1 VTATPADSGDA
12 PVWAR
17 ADAFPTAPPG
27 WGWADAKGNRH
38 PVADE
43 AELAETIRSD
53 RASAVDLVWTP
64 DSPRMVVPE
73 EVPALFRALHTA
85 RRRWVAADLDH
96 AQGQLKIFGTGVLVV
111 IAWTLWKHLP
121 LLKSTLTG
129 AALVVFVIFALIPW
143 YQAWKRGRELIRWDS
158 AGMQAAV
165 PVLRFE
171 TWLNLQRAPI
181 TRLLAGLFCLVG
193 LAQMAIRGHSLEAA
207 GLVKFAYR
215 HGEYWRLLTA
225 PMLHGHPLHWF
236 LNMGA
241 LLYLGRRVEVFA
253 RWPHVPL
260 VFLFAASVGGE
271 ASARFYNATSVGAS
285 GGLMGWLGFLLVFE
299 TLHGRLVPRS
309 ARRRLL
315 AGVVLTGAIG
325 LLGYRFI
332 DNAAHLGGL
341 LAGMAYA
348 AIVFPKSSSPH
359 RPSSTLTDRLVGVLS
374 LATLIGSAAFAIW
387 KIWVASGGT
396 STV

>member
-1 VTATPADSGDA
+1 
-12 PVWAR
+12 
-17 ADAFPTAPPG
+17 
-27 WGWADAKGNRH
+27 
-38 PVADE
+38 
-43 AELAETIRSD
+43 
-53 RASAVDLVWTP
+53 
-64 DSPRMVVPE
+64 
-73 EVPALFRALHTA
+73 
-85 RRRWVAADLDH
+85 
-96 AQGQLKIFGTGVLVV
+96 
-111 IAWTLWKHLP
+111 
-121 LLKSTLTG
+121 
-129 AALVVFVIFALIPW
+129 
-143 YQAWKRGRELIRWDS
+143 
-158 AGMQAAV
+158 
-165 PVLRFE
+165 
-171 TWLNLQRAPI
+171 
-181 TRLLAGLFCLVG
+181 LLAGLFCVVG

-236 LNMGA
+236 MNMGA

-271 ASARFYNATSVGAS
+271 ASARIYNATSVGAS

-315 AGVVLTGAIG
+315 AGVVVTGIIG

-348 AIVFPKSSSPH
+348 AIVFPKSASPH

-374 LATLIGSAAFAIW
+374 LTTLIGSAAFAIW
-387 KIWVASGGT
+387 KIWLAAKGG
-396 STV
+396 SPV